1 MIQME
6 KEATFTGNKRNYSF
20 LTHDVVVY
28 LVKWIPITSENYSF
42 VLTCHFNSYGY
53 HIY

>member
-1 MIQME
+1 MTQME
-6 KEATFTGNKRNYSF
+6 KDATFTGNKHKYLF

-28 LVKWIPITSENYSF
+28 LVKWIPITSENYTS
-42 VLTCHFNSYGY
+42 LLSCHFNSYGY